1 VSLSI
6 SVIAGFLMSFGDL
19 ELSNSEASIYNQK
32 VARDYVVDKLKEKN
46 QVLNDLRSREA
57 QLAEANV
64 E

>member
-1 VSLSI
+1 MSLSI

>member
-1 VSLSI
+1 
-6 SVIAGFLMSFGDL
+6 MSFGDL